1 MSNVFLRKRG
11 KKVMEI
17 RKIKCKSGNEY
28 YIVNESWKTSNSW
41 GHKSTLIAPWGEVES
56 KKVRYYNRTWE
67 NYTYQTC
74 MSDLLSTILEN
85 NLKSYIT
92 QYKEKNDISRLL
104 ADKKAEVIKEWEQK
118 EYIHDLMEIK
128 ERIRDRRFD

>member
-1 MSNVFLRKRG
+1 
-11 KKVMEI
+11 MEI

-118 EYIHDLMEIK
+118 EYIQDLMEIK

>member
-1 MSNVFLRKRG
+1 
-11 KKVMEI
+11 MEI
-17 RKIKCKSGNEY
+17 NKIKCKSGNEY
-28 YIVNESWKTSNSW
+28 NIVNEYWETSRAW

-67 NYTYQTC
+67 RYTYESC
-74 MSDLLSTILEN
+74 MSGLINTILEN

-92 QYKEKNDISRLL
+92 EYKEKNDITRLL

-118 EYIHDLMEIK
+118 EYIKDLKEIK
-128 ERIRDRRFD
+128 ERIENRNFD